1 MLRAATWGEVVG
13 CKLQNKENYPSVVK
27 TKFQTNQLI
36 PHQKKEL
43 ISLLPLI
50 ISNSDLGNVYVQCLR
65 AFLKMAYTN
74 G

>member
-1 MLRAATWGEVVG
+1 MGVIYQNLPNTTIMELEIVKVPICLELPPGRGLWE

-43 ISLLPLI
+43 ISLLPPQL
-50 ISNSDLGNVYVQCLR
+50 
-65 AFLKMAYTN
+65 
-74 G
+74 